1 VTEMLK
7 TVAGLDNVT
16 NEMVAT
22 ALTVL
27 HPLLEGDNEVTLA
40 NAVGLRA
47 QRYQR
52 NTMDDA
58 RRMYIAKDKKPD
70 AVVAARF
77 DMEIVPSD
85 WLRLLK
91 RADKSDPR
99 ANWINDKVNAI
110 IKSKYKTINYNKPLI
125 ILRTLIDNV

>member
-16 NEMVAT
+16 HEMVAT

-27 HPLLEGDNEVTLA
+27 HPLIEGDNEVAFA

-52 NTMDDA
+52 NTMDDV
-58 RRMYIAKDKKPD
+58 RRMFTAKDKKPD
-70 AVVAARF
+70 AVVAEKF
-77 DMEIVPSD
+77 DIEIYPSN
-85 WLRLLK
+85 WSCLLK
-91 RADKSDPR
+91 PANQTTARS
-99 ANWINDKVNAI
+99 NWINDKVNENNQ
-110 IKSKYKTINYNKPLI
+110 KKNNINFNNPLI
-125 ILRTLIDNV
+125 ILRTLINR